1 MRREIRG
8 RSFRE
13 ARIKSLGTSWA
24 TISAMFNE
32 TEAAK
37 TLALGKNIKI
47 IIRREARGKL
57 LYLDKLVTN
66 AIEV

>member
-32 TEAAK
+32 TKAVK
-37 TLALGKNIKI
+37 TLALGRNIKI
-47 IIRREARGKL
+47 IIRRE
-57 LYLDKLVTN
+57 T
-66 AIEV
+66 